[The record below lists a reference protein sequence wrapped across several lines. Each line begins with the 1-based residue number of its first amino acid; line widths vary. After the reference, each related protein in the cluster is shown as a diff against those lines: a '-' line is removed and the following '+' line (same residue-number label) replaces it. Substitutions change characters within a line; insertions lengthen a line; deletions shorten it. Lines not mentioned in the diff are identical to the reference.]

1 MKPPTE
7 ENSMKT
13 SQSMTSLP
21 PPNESYGGSA
31 ELARLRIERPYNS
44 LKVRFYYITLL
55 SPIFVIIL

>member
-7 ENSMKT
+7 ENTQQCSMKT

-44 LKVRFYYITLL
+44 LKVRFNSSFPY
-55 SPIFVIIL
+55 F

>member
-7 ENSMKT
+7 ENEQQCSMKT

-44 LKVRFYYITLL
+44 LKVC
-55 SPIFVIIL
+55 

>member
-7 ENSMKT
+7 ENQQQCSMKT

-44 LKVRFYYITLL
+44 LKVRLNSSFPYFLN
-55 SPIFVIIL
+55 